1 MSVFAVS
8 FTVYTLIIVAIG
20 IYSARYARRSDED
33 YFLAG
38 RSLGPWVAALS
49 ASASSE
55 SGWVTLGLVG
65 WAFTSGVQAYWIIPG
80 CLGGFLFNWFVVAG
94 RLRVRA
100 AEVGALTLPDF
111 FAYSFQERVP
121 ILRTLSVT
129 VILVAMMLYVAAQFS
144 AAGDAFAAGFPGLR
158 YQAGVLIGAGIV
170 LVYTVL
176 GGFRAACW
184 TDLIQGVI
192 MVGTLVFFPLYLL
205 VATGGYAFIGA
216 HAGAAEPDLLRIV
229 PEFGPHAW
237 GPAFLGFLLGSG
249 ALGINLGYP
258 GQPHVLVR
266 FMALADPVHAR
277 MGGLISAV
285 WATLVYWGAV
295 TVGLVARAFTEA
307 GAAGASEL
315 AWTAPLAEQLAQ
327 GQASAGQTGLVLAAQ
342 NLIPGVFSGMVL
354 AAVLAA
360 ICSTADSQLVVAA
373 SSAANDIYFRLVER
387 SRRLAH
393 VLVNRTVMLLLGV
406 AAVLLVIDSRVQVYK
421 YVLEYGWAILGASF
435 GPQMIL
441 LLLWKRATYAGC
453 IAGMLTGFLTALL
466 WKLLDLQQFVQ
477 AMEVYNLT
485 LAFTAA
491 LLVNVVV
498 SLATRRQRPARA

>member
-8 FTVYTLIIVAIG
+8 FAVYTVAIVAIG

-33 YFLAG
+33 FFLAG

-100 AEVGALTLPDF
+100 AEAGALTLPDF
-111 FAYSFQERVP
+111 FAYSFKERLP
-121 ILRTLSVT
+121 ILRVLSVT
-129 VILVAMMLYVAAQFS
+129 VILVAMMLYVAAQFA
-144 AAGDAFAAGFPGLR
+144 AAGKAFSAGFDGLQ

-192 MVGTLVFFPLYLL
+192 MVGTLVVFPLYVL
-205 VATGGYAFIGA
+205 VSFGGYAFIGE
-216 HAGAAEPDLLRIV
+216 HAGAAEPQLLRVV
-229 PEFGPHAW
+229 PAFDGKAW
-237 GPAFLGFLLGSG
+237 APAFLGFLLGAG

-266 FMALADPVHAR
+266 FMALADPRQAR
-277 MGGLISAV
+277 IGGLISAV

-295 TVGLVARAFTEA
+295 TIGLMARAMTEA
-307 GAAGASEL
+307 DATGAGEF
-315 AWTAPLAEQLAQ
+315 AWTRALPADGGE
-327 GQASAGQTGLVLAAQ
+327 TGLVLAAQ
-342 NLIPGVFSGMVL
+342 NTIPGIFSGLVL

-387 SRRLAH
+387 RRRLAH
-393 VLVNRTVMLLLGV
+393 ILVNRVVMLGLGV
-406 AAVLLVIDSRVQVYK
+406 AAVLLVIDSRIQVYK

-435 GPQMIL
+435 GPQLVL

-466 WKLLDLQQFVQ
+466 WKLLDLQQYVE
-477 AMEVYNLT
+477 ALEVYNLT
-485 LAFTAA
+485 LAFAAA
-491 LLVNVVV
+491 LVVNVVV
-498 SLATRRQRPARA
+498 SLVTRRQ